1 MSGSVSTERSPSLP
15 TPPTDTS
22 ADPLDTALPPMSS
35 KQLVPVRPSESSM
48 VLNNFRNSQRVSA
61 AFYSQDAM
69 PMVTHGSAA
78 HRRTGSTI
86 KTVMRKIF
94 TRKRRSNTDDFESV
108 GPGPRPG
115 GYRYSN
121 PTERIGHSLP
131 RSVNVRRG
139 SPLKEESETPQPDDF
154 YHLQARPPRRRRA
167 TLPSLAFSDEE
178 ARAALNALAS
188 EPSPYRPNS
197 SLAPPGAPARDHRRD
212 LLRTRRRSRSADALR
227 AVAAD
232 HRMDPIQW
240 RRRRSVASVEYVGTT
255 VSDSELSYRP
265 PTGTTLASA
274 PEEST
279 APSVYDTDDS
289 QLPADAHDD
298 DDDDNDDE
306 DDNNTNDNNNN
317 NNRNSILVP
326 NAGTLISA
334 MQHDPDLSVDQ
345 RLATIEVKLIDLE
358 FAIARMQTSPTPSS
372 TTRARSTPRSR
383 HAHSRKPSV
392 SKHAA
397 PGTSSGPPPLHPAT
411 AASLPPLPPQDRP
424 LSTATIKPSTSDSRH
439 PRAPTHRAPS
449 TTTTTT
455 SPLPS
460 PQGISIEQYSALVL
474 LLRREQN
481 ARRTLES
488 ELSTLRQDVHQLQL
502 HQGVPTA
509 RGSLPSSTTTT
520 TTSTA
525 TPGTMYPIHSAESSE
540 FLRLRERAL
549 RSQSI
554 SPART
559 EQRFSS
565 SSPRDSGAEWDKLPY
580 KRWHS
585 ARHVDTGGLI

>member
-1 MSGSVSTERSPSLP
+1 MSCIPYPMDHNMSGSVSTGRSPSLP
-15 TPPTDTS
+15 TPPTEPS

-35 KQLVPVRPSESSM
+35 KQLVPIRPSESSM
-48 VLNNFRNSQRVSA
+48 ILNNFRNSQRVSA
-61 AFYSQDAM
+61 TFYSQDAM
-69 PMVTHGSAA
+69 PMVAHGSSA

-94 TRKRRSNTDDFESV
+94 TRKRRSNTDDFQSA

-115 GYRYSN
+115 GFRYSN
-121 PTERIGHSLP
+121 PTERMGHSLP

-139 SPLKEESETPQPDDF
+139 SPLKEESETPQPDNF

-178 ARAALNALAS
+178 ARATLDALAS
-188 EPSPYRPNS
+188 EPSHYRPNS
-197 SLAPPGAPARDHRRD
+197 SLAPPDDPARDRRRD
-212 LLRTRRRSRSADALR
+212 LLRTRRRSRSAGALR
-227 AVAAD
+227 AVAAG

-240 RRRRSVASVEYVGTT
+240 RRRSVASAEYVGTT

-265 PTGTTLASA
+265 PTGSTHASA

-279 APSVYDTDDS
+279 APSVYDTDES
-289 QLPADAHDD
+289 QPPADADAHDED
-298 DDDDNDDE
+298 DDDHDN
-306 DDNNTNDNNNN
+306 
-317 NNRNSILVP
+317 RSSIIVP

-345 RLATIEVKLIDLE
+345 RVATIEVKLIDLE

-372 TTRARSTPRSR
+372 TERARSTPRSR
-383 HAHSRKPSV
+383 HAHSRRPSA
-392 SKHAA
+392 SKHVA
-397 PGTSSGPPPLHPAT
+397 PGTSSGPPQPAT
-411 AASLPPLPPQDRP
+411 VPLPPLPPQDRP
-424 LSTATIKPSTSDSRH
+424 LSTATIKPSTSDGRH

-449 TTTTTT
+449 STTT
-455 SPLPS
+455 SPLPN

-481 ARRTLES
+481 ARRALES

-502 HQGVPTA
+502 NQGMPSA
-509 RGSLPSSTTTT
+509 RGSVPSS

-549 RSQSI
+549 HAQST

-565 SSPRDSGAEWDKLPY
+565 SPRDSGADWDNPPY

-585 ARHVDTGGLI
+585 ARNIDTGGLI

>member
-1 MSGSVSTERSPSLP
+1 MSCIPYPMDHNMSGSVSTGRSPSLP
-15 TPPTDTS
+15 TPPTEPS

-69 PMVTHGSAA
+69 PMVAHGSSA

-94 TRKRRSNTDDFESV
+94 TRKRRSNTDDFDSAR
-108 GPGPRPG
+108 PGLRPG
-115 GYRYSN
+115 GYRHSN
-121 PTERIGHSLP
+121 PTERMGHSLP

-139 SPLKEESETPQPDDF
+139 SPLKEEESETAPPDDF

-188 EPSPYRPNS
+188 EPSHYRPNS
-197 SLAPPGAPARDHRRD
+197 SLAPPEDPARDRRRD

-265 PTGTTLASA
+265 PTGTTVASA

-279 APSVYDTDDS
+279 EPSVYDTDDS

-298 DDDDNDDE
+298 E
-306 DDNNTNDNNNN
+306 DRNTNDNDND
-317 NNRNSILVP
+317 NRNSTIVP
-326 NAGTLISA
+326 CAGTLISA

-372 TTRARSTPRSR
+372 TDRARSTPRTPPTADTR
-383 HAHSRKPSV
+383 ARRPP
-392 SKHAA
+392 A
-397 PGTSSGPPPLHPAT
+397 PPPPPPQPPPPPPPSLLPKESPSSNTAPSCFSS
-411 AASLPPLPPQDRP
+411 AASKTRAARSNQSSPP
-424 LSTATIKPSTSDSRH
+424 
-439 PRAPTHRAPS
+439 
-449 TTTTTT
+449 
-455 SPLPS
+455 
-460 PQGISIEQYSALVL
+460 SAK
-474 LLRREQN
+474 
-481 ARRTLES
+481 
-488 ELSTLRQDVHQLQL
+488 
-502 HQGVPTA
+502 
-509 RGSLPSSTTTT
+509 
-520 TTSTA
+520 TST
-525 TPGTMYPIHSAESSE
+525 
-540 FLRLRERAL
+540 
-549 RSQSI
+549 
-554 SPART
+554 
-559 EQRFSS
+559 SS
-565 SSPRDSGAEWDKLPY
+565 SSTRACPTRAALSPAARPAPPPQAPCTPSTAPSQASSCACASASAP
-580 KRWHS
+580 S
-585 ARHVDTGGLI
+585 ARRASRPRGPSSASHLLLPLLLPRGIIPPTGVLRRISGGILRVMWIRAG